1 MQAAWE
7 RSREPIENK
16 KRYRY
21 CMDGDYMYLRTI
33 EDDLSWNLLLG
44 RGLTKISYVAE

>member
-1 MQAAWE
+1 MQTAWE
-7 RSREPIENK
+7 RSREPIET

-21 CMDGDYMYLRTI
+21 FMDGDYMCLRTI